1 MQQSLKDIIFSIMIN
16 EDFNRPFMFRKIEK
30 ILCKVSGKPY
40 TQGIMQVSSPIPL
53 SDEESIKLAIHKIF
67 EDAYNYFLEE
77 TDYLQESPLVIYI
90 GRNYNPCDDYIS
102 AVEDIYNITLYT
114 TNFIGPLSYQAFS
127 FLKLRAL
134 S

>member
-1 MQQSLKDIIFSIMIN
+1 MIN